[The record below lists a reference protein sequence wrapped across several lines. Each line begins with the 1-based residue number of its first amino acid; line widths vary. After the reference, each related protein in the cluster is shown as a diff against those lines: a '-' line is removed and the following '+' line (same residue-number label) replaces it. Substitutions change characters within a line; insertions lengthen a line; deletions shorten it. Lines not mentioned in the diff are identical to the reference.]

1 MGVKMDRHGVERKFK
16 TLGGLAQHIQA
27 GACTTDKDA
36 LVKMIRSL
44 EEKVGGLG
52 YDGVRLLSQ

>member
-1 MGVKMDRHGVERKFK
+1 MDRYGAERKFK

-36 LVKMIRSL
+36 LAKMVRCL
-44 EEKVGGLG
+44 EERVGGLG